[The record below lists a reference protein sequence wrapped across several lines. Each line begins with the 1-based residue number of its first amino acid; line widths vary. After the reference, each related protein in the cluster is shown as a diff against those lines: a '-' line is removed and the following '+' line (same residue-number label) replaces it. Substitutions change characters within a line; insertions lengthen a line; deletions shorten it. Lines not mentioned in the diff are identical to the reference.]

1 MTKNGIQ
8 KRLFAECEESY
19 RDFATSL
26 LPTVDPNR
34 IIGVRVPR
42 LRKILREINAQELEC
57 FLAELPHFYLE
68 ENYLHVFWVSQ
79 IRDFDTALAEV
90 ERFLPYIDN
99 WATCDS
105 LRPVSF
111 AKHREKLLPK
121 IHTWLDSAHPYT
133 VRFAIE
139 VLMVH
144 FLDDAFDQKHLK
156 RVAAIQSEEYYVNMM
171 IAWYFATALAK
182 QYDSTLPYLEDQR
195 LSPWVHAKTIQKAV
209 ESFRVSDEHKQHLKS
224 LRLSKQK

>member
-8 KRLFAECEESY
+8 ERLFAEREESY
-19 RDFATSL
+19 RAFAASL
-26 LPTVDPNR
+26 LPTVDPDR

-42 LRKILREINAQELEC
+42 LRKILREINAQGIDD
-57 FLAELPHFYLE
+57 FHAELPHFYLE
-68 ENYLHVFWVSQ
+68 ENYLHVFRVSQ

-111 AKHREKLLPK
+111 SKHREQLLPRINK
-121 IHTWLDSAHPYT
+121 WLDSAHPYT

-139 VLMVH
+139 MLMVH
-144 FLDDAFDQKHLK
+144 FLDDAFDSKHLAH
-156 RVAAIQSEEYYVNMM
+156 VAAIKSEEYYVNMM

-182 QYDSTLPYLEDQR
+182 QYDSTLPYLENQR

-209 ESFRVSDEHKQHLKS
+209 ESFRVSNEHKQHLKT
-224 LRLSKQK
+224 LRLSKQ